1 MDTKQV
7 IKQVVKLQVLKLEEE
22 VIVIIVMVKGLIKQ
36 VVVMV
41 LFSFYMFKS

>member
-1 MDTKQV
+1 MVPKQV

-41 LFSFYMFKS
+41 LFSLH